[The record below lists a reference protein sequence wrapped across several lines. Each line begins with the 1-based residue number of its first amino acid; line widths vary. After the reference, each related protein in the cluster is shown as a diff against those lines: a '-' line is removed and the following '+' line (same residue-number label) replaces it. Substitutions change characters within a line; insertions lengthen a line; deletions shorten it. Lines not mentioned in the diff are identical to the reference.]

1 MIYLLLLNNNM
12 LFSIDVSQLKLDNI
26 DIKNGLSQ
34 NSIYSIFQDSKGF
47 MWFCTQE
54 GLNRYDG
61 YSFNS
66 IKREIGNKNSLV
78 SNYTTCIAE
87 SKTGL
92 FWFGT
97 EKGLSI
103 YFYDSKKFV
112 NAVYPLKIIKIFVED
127 SLTTWLQTE
136 QFV

>member
-1 MIYLLLLNNNM
+1 MQNPKIKIFSLSFLKGILIYLLLLNNNM

-66 IKREIGNKNSLV
+66 IKREIGNISRRQL
-78 SNYTTCIAE
+78 
-87 SKTGL
+87 
-92 FWFGT
+92 T
-97 EKGLSI
+97 EYNK
-103 YFYDSKKFV
+103 
-112 NAVYPLKIIKIFVED
+112 
-127 SLTTWLQTE
+127 
-136 QFV
+136 